1 MESLYKTYQHVPPHY
16 FVPNAKY
23 MVTGAIAHKQ
33 SILRNDKYKYFF
45 LQTLF
50 EKANLFDWELEAWA
64 VLDNHYHFIAQAPDN
79 STNLR
84 KILQQTH
91 SITAIQFNRW
101 DNTSGRQVWQN
112 YWDTCITYEKSY
124 LARLRY
130 VHENPIKHG
139 LVDNAIDYP
148 FCSYKWFREQGD
160 NDFKEQVVN
169 QPIDKVNLFDD
180 F

>member
-1 MESLYKTYQHVPPHY
+1 MESLYKTYLHAPPHY

-23 MVTGAIAHKQ
+23 MVTGSIVHKQ

-50 EKANLFDWELEAWA
+50 EKANLFSWELEAWA
-64 VLDNHYHFIAQAPDN
+64 VLDNHYHIIAQAPDN
-79 STNLR
+79 STTLR

-101 DNTSGRQVWQN
+101 DNASGRQVWQN

-124 LARLRY
+124 LGKI
-130 VHENPIKHG
+130 EI
-139 LVDNAIDYP
+139 
-148 FCSYKWFREQGD
+148 CSREPYKTWTC
-160 NDFKEQVVN
+160 
-169 QPIDKVNLFDD
+169 
-180 F
+180 